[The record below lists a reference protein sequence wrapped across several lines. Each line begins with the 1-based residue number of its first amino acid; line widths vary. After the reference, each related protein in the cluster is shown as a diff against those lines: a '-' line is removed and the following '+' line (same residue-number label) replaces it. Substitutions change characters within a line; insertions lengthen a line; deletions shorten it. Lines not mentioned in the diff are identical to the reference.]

1 MDYAVLADGSEH
13 SERGTT
19 APGEPALSRR
29 DVVFLTERLEHAL
42 QLDSYGELKPK
53 NVRRAGSRNRA
64 VAGVDVLL
72 TPVATGVPVDVIDPR
87 GNERL
92 GVLTEEGAR

>member
-1 MDYAVLADGSEH
+1 MDNAALADGSGH
-13 SERGTT
+13 SEGHYRALG
-19 APGEPALSRR
+19 AGSVPAG
-29 DVVFLTERLEHAL
+29 DVVFLTERLEHAP

-64 VAGVDVLL
+64 VAAVDVLL
-72 TPVATGVPVDVIDPR
+72 AHVATGVPVDVIDPR

-92 GVLTEEGAR
+92 GVFTEERAT